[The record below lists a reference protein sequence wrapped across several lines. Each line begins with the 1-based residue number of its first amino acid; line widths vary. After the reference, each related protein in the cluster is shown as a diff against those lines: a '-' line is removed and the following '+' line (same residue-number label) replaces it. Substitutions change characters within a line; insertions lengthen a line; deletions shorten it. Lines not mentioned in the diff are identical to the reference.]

1 MKLISVTAVS
11 SGWSFTV
18 GGSLVSCTVRV
29 NCMLVDSP
37 CLSSAV
43 RSTDN
48 TGVVSWS
55 YTIAARRSAM
65 QWTTWMYSEMSR
77 VGDKS
82 VTQTLW
88 STEFMNC
95 PRRLISIIHIKN
107 VLLIV
112 LRASKNS
119 ENYAK
124 VQYAIENVLGIV
136 YEINCKS
143 KIFKSWI
150 FLTFPEGIHC
160 WLTKLI
166 FILVDLIETTSLV
179 S

>member
-11 SGWSFTV
+11 SGWRFTV
-18 GGSLVSCTVRV
+18 GGSLVFCTVRV

-82 VTQTLW
+82 VTQTW

-95 PRRLISIIHIKN
+95 LRWLISISHIKN

-112 LRASKNS
+112 LRAFKNS

-124 VQYAIENVLGIV
+124 VQYAFENVLGIV

-143 KIFKSWI
+143 KIVKSE
-150 FLTFPEGIHC
+150 FFSPFQRVYTA
-160 WLTKLI
+160 
-166 FILVDLIETTSLV
+166 D
-179 S
+179 